1 MGVRVR
7 VSGDEIEFGSP
18 AMIVMNHRT
27 SFEVFKHVDSVY
39 HVMDDPSLM
48 PDLSHLSAEERE
60 IIEQVFRRQR
70 DEEAKETQASQ
81 AATEELSSLEKQI
94 TERKETSRKLVG
106 TQDDAICQICQKTKF
121 ADGIGHKCF
130 YCQLRSCAR
139 CGGRAQSKNKAI
151 WACSLCQKRQQILAK
166 TGKWFQPEE
175 QAQQKISVSEASPS
189 PQPLTQTPD
198 HNGPPTQL
206 QPRQTEPPD
215 KIDQNFQPNQQQR
228 AMHGPQQTNGPVQN
242 GPNQNGPNQNGPTH
256 NQNHQGNHHPQNNR
270 QQMQQQQSVNQNHA
284 PMNQNQQ
291 NFRNQAGPHN
301 QNQNKNQRPVDNRNM
316 RGNQMQQQQQQN
328 QFQGNMVGNNQQ
340 LQQQQQHGPQQPGP
354 SHQQTGE
361 QQQKQQHRMDN
372 NRIREN
378 HNGHGGMF
386 NNKQPSLERTTSTNK
401 YNQGGVDEDSMNQQ
415 RPTFY
420 AGNGENDQRQYDGQ
434 NMNSNSVSHG
444 QNQNQN
450 QIQNQNQN
458 QNLRKNQGNRVTE
471 EDYASSSVFES
482 KKQRNHNS
490 QVPSTSQGVRA
501 VPPNDDHLNRVK
513 NRLHRQLR
521 SMSSSEEDII
531 AGGGGN
537 TLKMSTSAVVAA
549 GGKTAFHD
557 DMGASNVQRLSEECN
572 SEKDLLRY
580 IYGDHKN
587 PDSSS
592 LSSSGPVSGGHSV
605 LKNMQTNR
613 RRDKSL
619 SVSPSRNDHFGGA
632 GSISGGELLASRIR
646 TILAHPVTWQPTSDQ
661 KRLIGHMVL
670 HRTENSAANGD
681 LGLKIVGGRRTDTG
695 KLGAFITQVKPGSVA
710 DTIGRLRPGDEV
722 VEWNG
727 QSLQNATYEQVYDS
741 IAASRYDTQ
750 VDMIV
755 SRNAILPGGDDFF
768 NIPSSQMSSST
779 YSRVPSTYPSQY
791 PRQLPNPELFLDLHP
806 ALQQQLLSHSQSA
819 VFPHNS
825 TLTSRNR
832 STSSYYY
839 SEVPDLGV
847 PHTRELSDQT
857 FGTGHIFGR
866 IELSF
871 VYSHHERQL
880 SVALTRGF
888 DLPPRSDGTPRN
900 PYVKIFLLPDRSE
913 KSRRQSAVIA
923 ETLMP
928 VWDEVFYYNGL
939 TEPMLLQ
946 RVLELTV
953 WDYDKFGTNSFLGET
968 LIDLAAVPL
977 DGEHSLMCVLV
988 DMDDDNPLR
997 TRLKLRKASYNAPVR
1012 RPQSE
1017 LNYYDQSHHYYNHIS
1032 KNMDKPSH
1040 HHVLGAM
1047 NDEENDEYIDDDEL
1061 ENDID
1066 LATGGAARKSRAY
1079 RREKGLHGGHGY
1091 ADWTQNNPRQSGYT
1105 SDHGY
1110 GRQTMMGGGGG
1121 RTYNRRQQRRPR
1133 SATALSQMER
1143 DEMYDPT
1150 RKHREEDEYSMRET
1164 VRHGS
1169 QYYLGDQ
1176 PLYEDGRYKIPQNQ
1190 MMPSSSQHNQQPHP
1204 LSQVHQQQQQ
1214 APGGVQ
1220 QQHHQGL
1227 QQQQQGGGH
1236 HHQQQQHPQQQPNQ
1250 MQQMMPP
1257 MPNQGYYSDG
1267 SETLS
1272 VHSTNSM
1279 PTTMTT
1285 VNRRSTANQNHS
1297 TASNDTTSFEETPT
1311 ATTNR
1316 VPIKE
1321 TKQNSLASS
1330 SSVGGSAGGAA
1341 NSSNAGSIMKERKK
1355 SLMTRFIPGRGAEG
1369 KRTGFARSEEV
1380 GIPGNLSSDRLAEPT
1395 PPFLKQASKEST
1407 DSAHSDNWLP
1417 VLADGPL
1424 GTFVDNLGPGQVV
1437 GRQVLASPV
1446 LGEIQIA
1453 LMAGR
1458 SGIDVEIIK
1467 AKNLVVK
1474 PGVKVCPAPY
1484 VKVYLMEGK
1493 SCVAKAKTNA
1503 ATKTTSPLFQQH
1515 LIFNDSPKKK
1525 TLQVTVLGDYGR
1537 MERKVFMGISQ
1548 IRLEDLEL
1556 GSQPLIGWYKL
1567 FHSSSLAGTGPVR
1580 KDSDVS
1586 VVGGSQQ

>member
-1 MGVRVR
+1 
-7 VSGDEIEFGSP
+7 
-18 AMIVMNHRT
+18 
-27 SFEVFKHVDSVY
+27 
-39 HVMDDPSLM
+39 MDDPSMM

-60 IIEQVFRRQR
+60 IIEQVFKRQR
-70 DEEAKETQASQ
+70 DEEAKETQMSQ
-81 AATEELSSLEKQI
+81 KATEELSELDKQI
-94 TERKETSRKLVG
+94 NERKETSKKLIG

-175 QAQQKISVSEASPS
+175 PPLQKISVSEPSPS
-189 PQPLTQTPD
+189 PQPLTQTAEQAPQ
-198 HNGPPTQL
+198 TQ
-206 QPRQTEPPD
+206 QQQRQAEPPD
-215 KIDQNFQPNQQQR
+215 KMHNQNYQHQDQMGMPIQPNQHPPVQMMAPNQ
-228 AMHGPQQTNGPVQN
+228 HPQQQN
-242 GPNQNGPNQNGPTH
+242 QHPNMNSNSFNQVPN
-256 NQNHQGNHHPQNNR
+256 NHQQMNNRRPMQHQQSLNQQQHPQN
-270 QQMQQQQSVNQNHA
+270 Q
-284 PMNQNQQ
+284 NQNQNQNPLQNQNQNQ
-291 NFRNQAGPHN
+291 NFRNQAGPN
-301 QNQNKNQRPVDNRNM
+301 QHHQHHQNQRPNDNRNM
-316 RGNQMQQQQQQN
+316 KQHPQQPPTQQQQQQQN
-328 QFQGNMVGNNQQ
+328 TNQFQGNAPGGQTQ
-340 LQQQQQHGPQQPGP
+340 LHQHGPQQQP
-354 SHQQTGE
+354 SHHQ
-361 QQQKQQHRMDN
+361 
-372 NRIREN
+372 
-378 HNGHGGMF
+378 
-386 NNKQPSLERTTSTNK
+386 
-401 YNQGGVDEDSMNQQ
+401 
-415 RPTFY
+415 
-420 AGNGENDQRQYDGQ
+420 
-434 NMNSNSVSHG
+434 
-444 QNQNQN
+444 
-450 QIQNQNQN
+450 
-458 QNLRKNQGNRVTE
+458 
-471 EDYASSSVFES
+471 
-482 KKQRNHNS
+482 QRNHNKS
-490 QVPSTSQGVRA
+490 QQQQQPSTPGVRA
-501 VPPNDDHLNRVK
+501 CPPNDDHLNRVK

-587 PDSSS
+587 ADST
-592 LSSSGPVSGGHSV
+592 SSSGPVGPG
-605 LKNMQTNR
+605 M
-613 RRDKSL
+613 KSKT
-619 SVSPSRNDHFGGA
+619 H
-632 GSISGGELLASRIR
+632 
-646 TILAHPVTWQPTSDQ
+646 
-661 KRLIGHMVL
+661 
-670 HRTENSAANGD
+670 
-681 LGLKIVGGRRTDTG
+681 
-695 KLGAFITQVKPGSVA
+695 VA
-710 DTIGRLRPGDEV
+710 RDEV

-741 IAASRYDTQ
+741 IAASRYDTS
-750 VDMIV
+750 VELIV
-755 SRNAILPGGDDFF
+755 SRSAIIPGGDDFL
-768 NIPSSQMSSST
+768 NLTTSQMSSST
-779 YSRVPSTYPSQY
+779 FSRAASAYPPQY
-791 PRQLPNPELFLDLHP
+791 QRQLPNPELFLDVHP
-806 ALQQQLLSHSQSA
+806 ALQSQLMPHSQSA
-819 VFPHNS
+819 VFPHNN

-839 SEVPDLGV
+839 TDVPDLGI
-847 PHTRELSDQT
+847 PNIRELPDHQSY
-857 FGTGHIFGR
+857 GTGHIFGR
-866 IELSF
+866 IEISF
-871 VYSHHERQL
+871 VYSHHDRQL
-880 SVALTRGF
+880 SIALIQGF
-888 DLPPRSDGTPRN
+888 DLPPRSDGAPRN

-928 VWDEVFYYNGL
+928 AWNEIFTYSGL
-939 TEPMLLQ
+939 TEPMLMQ

-968 LIDLAAVPL
+968 LIDLASMPL

-997 TRLKLRKASYNAPVR
+997 TRLKLRKASYNAPTR

-1017 LNYYDQSHHYYNHIS
+1017 LNYYDHSSNYYNHIS
-1032 KNMDKPSH
+1032 QNMDRNH
-1040 HHVLGAM
+1040 HH
-1047 NDEENDEYIDDDEL
+1047 DEENDEYIDDDEL

-1066 LATGGAARKSRAY
+1066 LASGGAARKSRAY
-1079 RREKGLHGGHGY
+1079 RREKGMYGHGY
-1091 ADWTQNNPRQSGYT
+1091 SDWTQNHARQSGYT
-1105 SDHGY
+1105 SDHSY
-1110 GRQTMMGGGGG
+1110 GRQTLTG
-1121 RTYNRRQQRRPR
+1121 RAYNRRQQRRPR

-1143 DEMYDPT
+1143 EEMYDPR
-1150 RKHREEDEYSMRET
+1150 RKPGDEDDYSMRDS

-1169 QYYLGDQ
+1169 QYYLSDQ
-1176 PLYEDGRYKIPQNQ
+1176 PLYEDGRYKISQGQ
-1190 MMPSSSQHNQQPHP
+1190 MMPQPPQHNQQQQPHP
-1204 LSQVHQQQQQ
+1204 STSQ
-1214 APGGVQ
+1214 A
-1220 QQHHQGL
+1220 HHQHPMQPGI
-1227 QQQQQGGGH
+1227 QQQQQGA
-1236 HHQQQQHPQQQPNQ
+1236 HQHIPPQQNQ
-1250 MQQMMPP
+1250 HMMPP
-1257 MPNQGYYSDG
+1257 LPAQGYYSDG

-1272 VHSTNSM
+1272 MHSTNSM
-1279 PTTMTT
+1279 PTTLTT
-1285 VNRRSTANQNHS
+1285 INRRNMVANNS
-1297 TASNDTTSFEETPT
+1297 NASNDTTSFEETPT
-1311 ATTNR
+1311 ANTNR

-1321 TKQNSLASS
+1321 AKQSSLASS
-1330 SSVGGSAGGAA
+1330 SSVGNSGGTPSQS
-1341 NSSNAGSIMKERKK
+1341 NSNNAGSTMKERKK

-1446 LGEIQIA
+1446 LGEIQIG

-1474 PGVKVCPAPY
+1474 PGGKVCPAPY

-1493 SCVAKAKTNA
+1493 QCVAKAKTNA

-1515 LIFNDSPKKK
+1515 LIFNDNPKNK

-1548 IRLEDLEL
+1548 IRLQDLEL
-1556 GSQPLIGWYKL
+1556 GPQPLIGWYKL

-1586 VVGGSQQ
+1586 VGGAQQ

>member
-1 MGVRVR
+1 
-7 VSGDEIEFGSP
+7 
-18 AMIVMNHRT
+18 
-27 SFEVFKHVDSVY
+27 
-39 HVMDDPSLM
+39 MDDPSMM

-60 IIEQVFRRQR
+60 IIENVFKRQK
-70 DEEAKETQASQ
+70 DEEAKETQISQKAS
-81 AATEELSSLEKQI
+81 EELSELDKQI
-94 TERKETSRKLVG
+94 TERKETSKKLVG

-175 QAQQKISVSEASPS
+175 QPQPKISGSEPSPS
-189 PQPLTQTPD
+189 PQPLTDDNVPEPQ
-198 HNGPPTQL
+198 Q
-206 QPRQTEPPD
+206 RRAEPPD
-215 KIDQNFQPNQQQR
+215 KMNTPNYQNNQQPRGMGMQPNHNQTQQNF
-228 AMHGPQQTNGPVQN
+228 
-242 GPNQNGPNQNGPTH
+242 
-256 NQNHQGNHHPQNNR
+256 
-270 QQMQQQQSVNQNHA
+270 
-284 PMNQNQQ
+284 MNQNQNSNQHPNQ
-291 NFRNQAGPHN
+291 NHN
-301 QNQNKNQRPVDNRNM
+301 QNQMQNPHQNQNHVQNNHQGANNHQQNNR
-316 RGNQMQQQQQQN
+316 RAMQQQPMSQNQANQINQMNQNQNQQQSHN
-328 QFQGNMVGNNQQ
+328 QNMTQNQRNQTGPQNQQ
-340 LQQQQQHGPQQPGP
+340 RTNDSRTMKQTPQQQPSQYQNNVGAAHQHHNQHGQQEQH
-354 SHQQTGE
+354 HQQMNE
-361 QQQKQQHRMDN
+361 QRTDN
-372 NRIREN
+372 NRMREN
-378 HNGHGGMF
+378 TNGQGGMF
-386 NNKQPSLERTTSTNK
+386 NRQPSLEQTTPMNK
-401 YNQGGVDEDSMNQQ
+401 YNHVEDDGMNQ

-420 AGNGENDQRQYDGQ
+420 TGNSENDQRQFDGQ
-434 NMNSNSVSHG
+434 MQQGSQ
-444 QNQNQN
+444 QN
-450 QIQNQNQN
+450 NQNQN
-458 QNLRKNQGNRVTE
+458 QNNRNLRKNTVSRVTE
-471 EDYASSSVFES
+471 EDYASSSNFES
-482 KKQRNHNS
+482 KKQRNNS
-490 QVPSTSQGVRA
+490 SQSQSNTQGVRA
-501 VPPNDDHLNRVK
+501 CPSTDDHLNRVK

-537 TLKMSTSAVVAA
+537 TLKMSTSAVVAS

-587 PDSSS
+587 SDSSS
-592 LSSSGPVSGGHSV
+592 LGAGVGGSGGGGVLSGNSV
-605 LKNMQTNR
+605 LKNMQANR

-619 SVSPSRNDHFGGA
+619 SLSPSRNDHFGT
-632 GSISGGELLASRIR
+632 GSISGGDLLASRIR
-646 TILAHPVTWQPTSDQ
+646 TFLSHPVTWQPSADQ
-661 KRLIGHMVL
+661 KKLIGHMIL

-741 IAASRYDTQ
+741 IAASRYDTS
-750 VDMIV
+750 VELIV
-755 SRNAILPGGDDFF
+755 SRSAIIPGGDDFL
-768 NIPSSQMSSST
+768 NLTPSQMSSSA
-779 YSRVPSTYPSQY
+779 YSRVPSAYPSQFQ
-791 PRQLPNPELFLDLHP
+791 RQLPNPDLFLDIHP
-806 ALQQQLLSHSQSA
+806 ALQQLSLPHSQSA
-819 VFPHNS
+819 VFPHNN

-839 SEVPDLGV
+839 SDVPDLGV
-847 PHTRELSDQT
+847 PSNREMQESQA

-866 IELSF
+866 IEVSF
-871 VYSHHERQL
+871 VYSHHDRQL
-880 SVALTRGF
+880 SVALVRGF

-968 LIDLAAVPL
+968 LIDLASVPL
-977 DGEHSLMCVLV
+977 DGEHSLMCILV

-997 TRLKLRKASYNAPVR
+997 TRLKLRKASYNAPTR

-1017 LNYYDQSHHYYNHIS
+1017 LNYYDHSSNYYDHIS
-1032 KNMDKPSH
+1032 QNIDKQPH
-1040 HHVLGAM
+1040 HHHLAP

-1066 LATGGAARKSRAY
+1066 LATGGGARKSRTY
-1079 RREKGLHGGHGY
+1079 RREKGMHGGHGY
-1091 ADWTQNNPRQSGYT
+1091 ADWTQNHQRQSGYT

-1110 GRQTMMGGGGG
+1110 GRQNMIG
-1121 RTYNRRQQRRPR
+1121 RAYNRRQQRRPR

-1143 DEMYDPT
+1143 EDMYDPT
-1150 RKHREEDEYSMRET
+1150 RKHRDDNEYSMRE
-1164 VRHGS
+1164 S
-1169 QYYLGDQ
+1169 
-1176 PLYEDGRYKIPQNQ
+1176 
-1190 MMPSSSQHNQQPHP
+1190 
-1204 LSQVHQQQQQ
+1204 
-1214 APGGVQ
+1214 
-1220 QQHHQGL
+1220 
-1227 QQQQQGGGH
+1227 
-1236 HHQQQQHPQQQPNQ
+1236 
-1250 MQQMMPP
+1250 
-1257 MPNQGYYSDG
+1257 
-1267 SETLS
+1267 
-1272 VHSTNSM
+1272 
-1279 PTTMTT
+1279 MTT
-1285 VNRRSTANQNHS
+1285 VNRRNMNANN
-1297 TASNDTTSFEETPT
+1297 TSNDNTSFAETPT
-1311 ATTNR
+1311 ANTNR

-1330 SSVGGSAGGAA
+1330 SSVAGGGSAA
-1341 NSSNAGSIMKERKK
+1341 NNVMKERKK

-1380 GIPGNLSSDRLAEPT
+1380 GIPGNLSSDRLTEPT

-1493 SCVAKAKTNA
+1493 QCIAKAKTNA

-1586 VVGGSQQ
+1586 VGGAQQ

>member
-1 MGVRVR
+1 
-7 VSGDEIEFGSP
+7 
-18 AMIVMNHRT
+18 
-27 SFEVFKHVDSVY
+27 
-39 HVMDDPSLM
+39 
-48 PDLSHLSAEERE
+48 
-60 IIEQVFRRQR
+60 
-70 DEEAKETQASQ
+70 
-81 AATEELSSLEKQI
+81 
-94 TERKETSRKLVG
+94 
-106 TQDDAICQICQKTKF
+106 
-121 ADGIGHKCF
+121 
-130 YCQLRSCAR
+130 
-139 CGGRAQSKNKAI
+139 
-151 WACSLCQKRQQILAK
+151 
-166 TGKWFQPEE
+166 
-175 QAQQKISVSEASPS
+175 
-189 PQPLTQTPD
+189 
-198 HNGPPTQL
+198 
-206 QPRQTEPPD
+206 
-215 KIDQNFQPNQQQR
+215 
-228 AMHGPQQTNGPVQN
+228 
-242 GPNQNGPNQNGPTH
+242 
-256 NQNHQGNHHPQNNR
+256 
-270 QQMQQQQSVNQNHA
+270 
-284 PMNQNQQ
+284 
-291 NFRNQAGPHN
+291 
-301 QNQNKNQRPVDNRNM
+301 
-316 RGNQMQQQQQQN
+316 
-328 QFQGNMVGNNQQ
+328 
-340 LQQQQQHGPQQPGP
+340 
-354 SHQQTGE
+354 
-361 QQQKQQHRMDN
+361 
-372 NRIREN
+372 
-378 HNGHGGMF
+378 
-386 NNKQPSLERTTSTNK
+386 
-401 YNQGGVDEDSMNQQ
+401 
-415 RPTFY
+415 
-420 AGNGENDQRQYDGQ
+420 
-434 NMNSNSVSHG
+434 
-444 QNQNQN
+444 
-450 QIQNQNQN
+450 
-458 QNLRKNQGNRVTE
+458 
-471 EDYASSSVFES
+471 
-482 KKQRNHNS
+482 
-490 QVPSTSQGVRA
+490 
-501 VPPNDDHLNRVK
+501 
-513 NRLHRQLR
+513 
-521 SMSSSEEDII
+521 MSSSEEDII

-587 PDSSS
+587 QDSSS
-592 LSSSGPVSGGHSV
+592 SGGGAGVSSGNSV
-605 LKNMQTNR
+605 LKNMQANR

-619 SVSPSRNDHFGGA
+619 SLSPSRHDHFGT
-632 GSISGGELLASRIR
+632 GSISGGDLLASRIR
-646 TILAHPVTWQPTSDQ
+646 TFLSHPVTWQPSADQ
-661 KRLIGHMVL
+661 KRLIGHMIL

-695 KLGAFITQVKPGSVA
+695 RLGAFISQVKPGSVA
-710 DTIGRLRPGDEV
+710 DTIGRLRTGDEV

-727 QSLQNATYEQVYDS
+727 QSMQNATYEQVYDT

-750 VDMIV
+750 VDLIV
-755 SRNAILPGGDDFF
+755 SRSLPPGGEDFL
-768 NIPSSQMSSST
+768 NLSSSQMSSST
-779 YSRVPSTYPSQY
+779 YSRVPSTHPSQY
-791 PRQLPNPELFLDLHP
+791 QRQLPNPELFLDVNP
-806 ALQQQLLSHSQSA
+806 TLQQQLLSHSQSA
-819 VFPHNS
+819 VFPHNN

-847 PHTRELSDQT
+847 PNARDFPDAQS

-866 IELSF
+866 IEVSF
-871 VYSHHERQL
+871 VYSHHDRQL
-880 SVALTRGF
+880 SVALDRGF

-928 VWDEVFYYNGL
+928 VWNEVFTYNGL
-939 TEPMLLQ
+939 TEPMVLQ
-946 RVLELTV
+946 RVLEMTV

-968 LIDLAAVPL
+968 LIDLASVPL

-997 TRLKLRKASYNAPVR
+997 TRLKLRKASYNAPTR

-1017 LNYYDQSHHYYNHIS
+1017 LNYYDPSANYYNHIS
-1032 KNMDKPSH
+1032 QNMDKPPH
-1040 HHVLGAM
+1040 HHHLGP

-1066 LATGGAARKSRAY
+1066 LAAGGAARKSRAY
-1079 RREKGLHGGHGY
+1079 RREKGMHGGHGY
-1091 ADWTQNNPRQSGYT
+1091 SDWTQNHQRQSGYT

-1110 GRQTMMGGGGG
+1110 GRQTMMG

-1143 DEMYDPT
+1143 EEMYDPT

-1190 MMPSSSQHNQQPHP
+1190 MMGQQHNQQQPHP
-1204 LSQVHQQQQQ
+1204 LSQAHQQQQG
-1214 APGGVQ
+1214 GGV
-1220 QQHHQGL
+1220 QHHQGL
-1227 QQQQQGGGH
+1227 QQHHGGGH
-1236 HHQQQQHPQQQPNQ
+1236 HHQQQQHPQQLNQHGQ

-1279 PTTMTT
+1279 PTTLTT
-1285 VNRRSTANQNHS
+1285 VNRRNTAANHS
-1297 TASNDTTSFEETPT
+1297 NASNDTASFEETPT
-1311 ATTNR
+1311 ASTNR
-1316 VPIKE
+1316 VPIKDA
-1321 TKQNSLASS
+1321 KQNSLASS
-1330 SSVGGSAGGAA
+1330 SSVAGSGGAA
-1341 NSSNAGSIMKERKK
+1341 NSSNPGSIMKERKK

-1380 GIPGNLSSDRLAEPT
+1380 GIPGNLSSDRLTEPT

-1424 GTFVDNLGPGQVV
+1424 GSFVDNLGPGQVV

-1493 SCVAKAKTNA
+1493 QCVAKAKTAA

-1515 LIFNDSPKKK
+1515 LIFNDNPKKK
-1525 TLQVTVLGDYGR
+1525 LYR
-1537 MERKVFMGISQ
+1537 
-1548 IRLEDLEL
+1548 
-1556 GSQPLIGWYKL
+1556 
-1567 FHSSSLAGTGPVR
+1567 
-1580 KDSDVS
+1580 
-1586 VVGGSQQ
+1586 

>member
-1 MGVRVR
+1 
-7 VSGDEIEFGSP
+7 
-18 AMIVMNHRT
+18 
-27 SFEVFKHVDSVY
+27 
-39 HVMDDPSLM
+39 MDDPSMM

-60 IIEQVFRRQR
+60 IIEQVFKRQR
-70 DEEAKETQASQ
+70 DEEAKETQMSQ
-81 AATEELSSLEKQI
+81 KATEELSELDKQI
-94 TERKETSRKLVG
+94 TERKETSKKLIG

-175 QAQQKISVSEASPS
+175 QPQQKISVSDPSPS
-189 PQPLTQTPD
+189 PQPLTQSTD
-198 HNGPPTQL
+198 HNEPLP
-206 QPRQTEPPD
+206 QPEQRQAEPPD
-215 KIDQNFQPNQQQR
+215 KMNNQNYQPNQQPRGMGMQQNQ
-228 AMHGPQQTNGPVQN
+228 MPQQMSM
-242 GPNQNGPNQNGPTH
+242 NGPTQNSH
-256 NQNHQGNHHPQNNR
+256 NQNHHPNNHQGVNNHHPTNR
-270 QQMQQQQSVNQNHA
+270 RPMQQQQS
-284 PMNQNQQ
+284 MNQNQINQMNQNQNQIPNQNQHQNQNQNQ
-291 NFRNQAGPHN
+291 NFQNQAGP
-301 QNQNKNQRPVDNRNM
+301 QNQHHQNQRPNDNRSMKQNA
-316 RGNQMQQQQQQN
+316 QQQPQQQQN
-328 QFQGNMVGNNQQ
+328 QFQGNSTMGGHQQ
-340 LQQQQQHGPQQPGP
+340 LHQQGPQQQP
-354 SHQQTGE
+354 SHHQQMGE
-361 QQQKQQHRMDN
+361 QRTDN

-378 HNGHGGMF
+378 HNGQGGMF
-386 NNKQPSLERTTSTNK
+386 PRQPSLERTSSVNK
-401 YNQGGVDEDSMNQQ
+401 YNQGRVEEDSQ

-420 AGNGENDQRQYDGQ
+420 TGNTENDQRQFDGQ
-434 NMNSNSVSHG
+434 MQPNSQQNSH
-444 QNQNQN
+444 N
-450 QIQNQNQN
+450 QNQNQN
-458 QNLRKNQGNRVTE
+458 QNLRNKSGNRVTE
-471 EDYASSSVFES
+471 EDYASSSNFES

-490 QVPSTSQGVRA
+490 QTQPNAQGVRA
-501 VPPNDDHLNRVK
+501 VPPTDDHLNRVK

-592 LSSSGPVSGGHSV
+592 SGAGGSGVGGVSGGNSL
-605 LKNMQTNR
+605 LKNMQANR

-619 SVSPSRNDHFGGA
+619 SLSPSRNDHFGT
-632 GSISGGELLASRIR
+632 GSISGGDLLASRIR
-646 TILAHPVTWQPTSDQ
+646 TFLSHPVTWQPSADQ
-661 KRLIGHMVL
+661 KRLIGHMIL

-750 VDMIV
+750 VDLIV

-768 NIPSSQMSSST
+768 NLTSSQMSSST
-779 YSRVPSTYPSQY
+779 YSRAPSAYPPQFQ
-791 PRQLPNPELFLDLHP
+791 RQLPNPDLFLDIHP

-819 VFPHNS
+819 VFPHNN

-839 SEVPDLGV
+839 SDVADLGV
-847 PHTRELSDQT
+847 PNTREAAEAQT

-866 IELSF
+866 IEVSF
-871 VYSHHERQL
+871 VYSHHDRQL
-880 SVALTRGF
+880 SVALVRGF

-968 LIDLAAVPL
+968 LIDLASVPL
-977 DGEHSLMCVLV
+977 DGEHSLMCILV

-997 TRLKLRKASYNAPVR
+997 TRLKLRKASYNAPTR

-1017 LNYYDQSHHYYNHIS
+1017 LNYYDHSSNYYNHIS
-1032 KNMDKPSH
+1032 QNMDKPPH
-1040 HHVLGAM
+1040 HHHLGT

-1079 RREKGLHGGHGY
+1079 RREKGMHGGHGY
-1091 ADWTQNNPRQSGYT
+1091 ADWTQNQQRQSGYT

-1110 GRQTMMGGGGG
+1110 GRQTMMG
-1121 RTYNRRQQRRPR
+1121 RAYNRRQQRRPR

-1143 DEMYDPT
+1143 EEMYDPT

-1176 PLYEDGRYKIPQNQ
+1176 PLYEDGRYKIPPNQ
-1190 MMPSSSQHNQQPHP
+1190 MMSQQHNQQQQPHP
-1204 LSQVHQQQQQ
+1204 LSQAHQQQ
-1214 APGGVQ
+1214 APGGVHP
-1220 QQHHQGL
+1220 QHHQGIQQTQGKVH
-1227 QQQQQGGGH
+1227 QQQQQ
-1236 HHQQQQHPQQQPNQ
+1236 QQHAQQPNQHQQ

-1279 PTTMTT
+1279 PTTLTT
-1285 VNRRSTANQNHS
+1285 VNRRNTAANHS

-1311 ATTNR
+1311 ATNNR

-1321 TKQNSLASS
+1321 AKQNSLASS
-1330 SSVGGSAGGAA
+1330 SSVAGSGGAA
-1341 NSSNAGSIMKERKK
+1341 NNSNPGSIMKERKK

-1493 SCVAKAKTNA
+1493 QCVAKAKTNA

-1586 VVGGSQQ
+1586 VGGPQQ

>member
-1 MGVRVR
+1 M
-7 VSGDEIEFGSP
+7 
-18 AMIVMNHRT
+18 
-27 SFEVFKHVDSVY
+27 
-39 HVMDDPSLM
+39 
-48 PDLSHLSAEERE
+48 RE
-60 IIEQVFRRQR
+60 
-70 DEEAKETQASQ
+70 S
-81 AATEELSSLEKQI
+81 
-94 TERKETSRKLVG
+94 
-106 TQDDAICQICQKTKF
+106 
-121 ADGIGHKCF
+121 
-130 YCQLRSCAR
+130 
-139 CGGRAQSKNKAI
+139 N
-151 WACSLCQKRQQILAK
+151 
-166 TGKWFQPEE
+166 
-175 QAQQKISVSEASPS
+175 
-189 PQPLTQTPD
+189 
-198 HNGPPTQL
+198 NGQ
-206 QPRQTEPPD
+206 
-215 KIDQNFQPNQQQR
+215 
-228 AMHGPQQTNGPVQN
+228 
-242 GPNQNGPNQNGPTH
+242 
-256 NQNHQGNHHPQNNR
+256 
-270 QQMQQQQSVNQNHA
+270 
-284 PMNQNQQ
+284 
-291 NFRNQAGPHN
+291 
-301 QNQNKNQRPVDNRNM
+301 
-316 RGNQMQQQQQQN
+316 
-328 QFQGNMVGNNQQ
+328 
-340 LQQQQQHGPQQPGP
+340 
-354 SHQQTGE
+354 
-361 QQQKQQHRMDN
+361 
-372 NRIREN
+372 
-378 HNGHGGMF
+378 GGMF
-386 NNKQPSLERTTSTNK
+386 NRQPSLERTASMNK
-401 YNQGGVDEDSMNQQ
+401 YNQGRVEEDNMNQ

-420 AGNGENDQRQYDGQ
+420 AGNSENDQRQYDSQMQQ
-434 NMNSNSVSHG
+434 NSQ
-444 QNQNQN
+444 QNQQN
-450 QIQNQNQN
+450 SHNQNQN
-458 QNLRKNQGNRVTE
+458 QNLRKNTGNRVTE
-471 EDYASSSVFES
+471 EDYASSSNFES

-490 QVPSTSQGVRA
+490 QNQSNSQGVRA
-501 VPPNDDHLNRVK
+501 CPPNEDHLNRVK

-549 GGKTAFHD
+549 GNKTTFHD

-587 PDSSS
+587 QDSSS
-592 LSSSGPVSGGHSV
+592 SGGVLAGNSV
-605 LKNMQTNR
+605 LKSKPHVLPKGAYQGVLDMQANR

-619 SVSPSRNDHFGGA
+619 SLSPSRNDHFGTG
-632 GSISGGELLASRIR
+632 ISGGDLLATRIR
-646 TILAHPVTWQPTSDQ
+646 TFLSHPVTWQPSADQ

-750 VDMIV
+750 VDLIV

-768 NIPSSQMSSST
+768 NLSASQMSSST

-791 PRQLPNPELFLDLHP
+791 QRQLPNLEHIQDIHP

-819 VFPHNS
+819 VFPHNN

-839 SEVPDLGV
+839 SEVPEHEVPSSRDLPD
-847 PHTRELSDQT
+847 PHSC
-857 FGTGHIFGR
+857 GTGHIFGR
-866 IELSF
+866 IEVTF
-871 VYSHHERQL
+871 VYSHHDRQL
-880 SVALTRGF
+880 SVALLRGY
-888 DLPPRSDGTPRN
+888 DLPPRADGTLRN

-928 VWDEVFYYNGL
+928 AWDEVFYYNGL
-939 TEPMLLQ
+939 TEPTLLQ

-977 DGEHSLMCVLV
+977 DGEHTLMCCLV

-997 TRLKLRKASYNAPVR
+997 TRLKLRKASYNAPTR

-1017 LNYYDQSHHYYNHIS
+1017 LNYYDHSSNYYNHIS
-1032 KNMDKPSH
+1032 QNMDKPH
-1040 HHVLGAM
+1040 HHHLGL
-1047 NDEENDEYIDDDEL
+1047 NEEENDEYIDDDEL

-1066 LATGGAARKSRAY
+1066 LASGGAARKSRAY
-1079 RREKGLHGGHGY
+1079 RREKGLHGGAHGY
-1091 ADWTQNNPRQSGYT
+1091 ADWTQNSQRQSGYT
-1105 SDHGY
+1105 SDHSY
-1110 GRQTMMGGGGG
+1110 GRQTMMGGG
-1121 RTYNRRQQRRPR
+1121 RAYNRRQQRRPR

-1143 DEMYDPT
+1143 EEMYDPT
-1150 RKHREEDEYSMRET
+1150 RKHREEDEYSIRET

-1190 MMPSSSQHNQQPHP
+1190 MMSQQHNQQQQPHP
-1204 LSQVHQQQQQ
+1204 LSQAHQQQQPASSGMQ
-1214 APGGVQ
+1214 P
-1220 QQHHQGL
+1220 QHHQSL
-1227 QQQQQGGGH
+1227 QQEQQHRGGH
-1236 HHQQQQHPQQQPNQ
+1236 HQQQHPQQLNQHHQQQ

-1257 MPNQGYYSDG
+1257 MPSQGYYSDG

-1279 PTTMTT
+1279 PTTLTT
-1285 VNRRSTANQNHS
+1285 VNRRNTAANHS
-1297 TASNDTTSFEETPT
+1297 NASNDTTSFEETPT
-1311 ATTNR
+1311 ATTSR
-1316 VPIKE
+1316 VPIEK

-1330 SSVGGSAGGAA
+1330 SSVANSNAA

-1380 GIPGNLSSDRLAEPT
+1380 GIPGNLSSDRLTEPT

-1493 SCVAKAKTNA
+1493 QCVAKAKTNA

-1515 LIFNDSPKKK
+1515 LIFNDNPKKK

-1586 VVGGSQQ
+1586 VGGPQQ

>member
-1 MGVRVR
+1 
-7 VSGDEIEFGSP
+7 
-18 AMIVMNHRT
+18 
-27 SFEVFKHVDSVY
+27 
-39 HVMDDPSLM
+39 MDDPSMM

-60 IIEQVFRRQR
+60 IIENVFKRQK
-70 DEEAKETQASQ
+70 DEEAKETQISQKAS
-81 AATEELSSLEKQI
+81 EELSELDKQI
-94 TERKETSRKLVG
+94 TERKETSKKLVG

-175 QAQQKISVSEASPS
+175 QPQPKISGSEPSPS
-189 PQPLTQTPD
+189 PQPLTDDNVPEPQ
-198 HNGPPTQL
+198 Q
-206 QPRQTEPPD
+206 RRAEPPD
-215 KIDQNFQPNQQQR
+215 KMNTPNYQNNQQPRGMGMQPNHNQTQQNF
-228 AMHGPQQTNGPVQN
+228 
-242 GPNQNGPNQNGPTH
+242 
-256 NQNHQGNHHPQNNR
+256 
-270 QQMQQQQSVNQNHA
+270 
-284 PMNQNQQ
+284 MNQNQNSNQHPNQ
-291 NFRNQAGPHN
+291 NHN
-301 QNQNKNQRPVDNRNM
+301 QNQMQNPHQNQNHVQNNHQGANNHQQNNR
-316 RGNQMQQQQQQN
+316 RAMQQQPMSQNQANQINQMNQNQNQQQSHN
-328 QFQGNMVGNNQQ
+328 QNMTQNQRNQTGPQNQQ
-340 LQQQQQHGPQQPGP
+340 RTNDSRTMKQTPQQQPSQYQNNVGAAHQHHNQHGQQEQH
-354 SHQQTGE
+354 HQQMNE
-361 QQQKQQHRMDN
+361 QRTDN
-372 NRIREN
+372 NRMREN
-378 HNGHGGMF
+378 TNGQGGMF
-386 NNKQPSLERTTSTNK
+386 NRQPSLEQTTPMNK
-401 YNQGGVDEDSMNQQ
+401 YNHVEDDGMNQ

-420 AGNGENDQRQYDGQ
+420 TGNSENDQRQFDGQ
-434 NMNSNSVSHG
+434 MQQGSQ
-444 QNQNQN
+444 QN
-450 QIQNQNQN
+450 NQNQN
-458 QNLRKNQGNRVTE
+458 QNNRNLRKNTVSRVTE
-471 EDYASSSVFES
+471 EDYASSSNFES
-482 KKQRNHNS
+482 KKQRNNS
-490 QVPSTSQGVRA
+490 SQSQSNTQGVRA
-501 VPPNDDHLNRVK
+501 CPSTDDHLNRVK

-537 TLKMSTSAVVAA
+537 TLKMSTSAVVAS

-587 PDSSS
+587 SDSSS
-592 LSSSGPVSGGHSV
+592 LGAGVGGSGGGGVLSGNSV
-605 LKNMQTNR
+605 LKNMQANR

-619 SVSPSRNDHFGGA
+619 SLSPSRNDHFGT
-632 GSISGGELLASRIR
+632 GSISGGDLLASRIR
-646 TILAHPVTWQPTSDQ
+646 TFLSHPVTWQPSADQ
-661 KRLIGHMVL
+661 KKLIGHMIL

-741 IAASRYDTQ
+741 IAASRYDTS
-750 VDMIV
+750 VELIV
-755 SRNAILPGGDDFF
+755 SRSAIIPGGDDFL
-768 NIPSSQMSSST
+768 NLTPSQMSSSA
-779 YSRVPSTYPSQY
+779 YSRVPSAYPSQFQ
-791 PRQLPNPELFLDLHP
+791 RQLPNPDLFLDIHP
-806 ALQQQLLSHSQSA
+806 ALQQLSLPHSQSA
-819 VFPHNS
+819 VFPHNN

-839 SEVPDLGV
+839 SDVPDLGV
-847 PHTRELSDQT
+847 PSNREMQESQA

-866 IELSF
+866 IEVSF
-871 VYSHHERQL
+871 VYSHHDRQL
-880 SVALTRGF
+880 SVALVRGF

-968 LIDLAAVPL
+968 LIDLASVPL
-977 DGEHSLMCVLV
+977 DGEHSLMCILV

-997 TRLKLRKASYNAPVR
+997 TRLKLRKASYNAPTR

-1017 LNYYDQSHHYYNHIS
+1017 LNYYDHSSNYYDHIS
-1032 KNMDKPSH
+1032 QNIDKQPH
-1040 HHVLGAM
+1040 HHHLAP

-1066 LATGGAARKSRAY
+1066 LATGGGARKSRTY
-1079 RREKGLHGGHGY
+1079 RREKGMHGGHGY
-1091 ADWTQNNPRQSGYT
+1091 ADWTQNHQRQSGYT

-1110 GRQTMMGGGGG
+1110 GRQNMIG
-1121 RTYNRRQQRRPR
+1121 RAYNRRQQRRPR

-1143 DEMYDPT
+1143 EDMYDPT
-1150 RKHREEDEYSMRET
+1150 RKHRDDNEYSMRES

-1176 PLYEDGRYKIPQNQ
+1176 PLYEDGRYKISQGQ
-1190 MMPSSSQHNQQPHP
+1190 MTPKQHNQQHQPHP
-1204 LSQVHQQQQQ
+1204 LSQAHQQQQT
-1214 APGGVQ
+1214 AGVQ
-1220 QQHHQGL
+1220 PQHHQGF
-1227 QQQQQGGGH
+1227 
-1236 HHQQQQHPQQQPNQ
+1236 QQQQHPQQPNQQ
-1250 MQQMMPP
+1250 MQQMQPP

-1285 VNRRSTANQNHS
+1285 VNRRNMNANN
-1297 TASNDTTSFEETPT
+1297 TSNDNTSFAETPT
-1311 ATTNR
+1311 ANTNR

-1330 SSVGGSAGGAA
+1330 SSVAGGGSAA
-1341 NSSNAGSIMKERKK
+1341 NNVMKERKK

-1380 GIPGNLSSDRLAEPT
+1380 GIPGNLSSDRLTEPT

-1493 SCVAKAKTNA
+1493 QCIAKAKTNA

-1586 VVGGSQQ
+1586 VGGAQQ

>member
-1 MGVRVR
+1 
-7 VSGDEIEFGSP
+7 
-18 AMIVMNHRT
+18 
-27 SFEVFKHVDSVY
+27 
-39 HVMDDPSLM
+39 MDDPSMM

-60 IIEQVFRRQR
+60 IIEQVFKRQR
-70 DEEAKETQASQ
+70 DEEAKETQMSQ
-81 AATEELSSLEKQI
+81 KATEELSELDKQI
-94 TERKETSRKLVG
+94 NERKETSKKLIG

-175 QAQQKISVSEASPS
+175 QPHQKISFSEASPS
-189 PQPLTQTPD
+189 PQPLTQMADDSP
-198 HNGPPTQL
+198 
-206 QPRQTEPPD
+206 QPQQQPQAEPPD
-215 KIDQNFQPNQQQR
+215 KMHNPNSNYPPNQHPMGSMQQNPNQNQNQNSVRQQNQQMGPNQHPQNQQHQNMNQHPNQNQNQNQNQNNFHQNSNNHQQNTRRPMHQQKSINQQQ
-228 AMHGPQQTNGPVQN
+228 
-242 GPNQNGPNQNGPTH
+242 
-256 NQNHQGNHHPQNNR
+256 HPQNSNT
-270 QQMQQQQSVNQNHA
+270 NQN
-284 PMNQNQQ
+284 MNQNQNQ
-291 NFRNQAGPHN
+291 NFRNQAGPQQHT
-301 QNQNKNQRPVDNRNM
+301 QTTPNQRPNEARNV
-316 RGNQMQQQQQQN
+316 RQNSQQN
-328 QFQGNMVGNNQQ
+328 QFQQQ
-340 LQQQQQHGPQQPGP
+340 NAPQQNQLHQQP
-354 SHQQTGE
+354 SHHQQMGE
-361 QQQKQQHRMDN
+361 HQRMEN
-372 NRIREN
+372 NRITEG
-378 HNGHGGMF
+378 NGSAGGGGMF
-386 NNKQPSLERTTSTNK
+386 NKHPSLERSTSINK
-401 YNQGGVDEDSMNQQ
+401 YNQGGMEEDTMNQ

-420 AGNGENDQRQYDGQ
+420 TGNSNSENDQRQYDGQ
-434 NMNSNSVSHG
+434 VMQQNSH
-444 QNQNQN
+444 NQQHQQQPNQ
-450 QIQNQNQN
+450 Q
-458 QNLRKNQGNRVTE
+458 QNLRKNTGNRVTE
-471 EDYASSSVFES
+471 EDYASSSTFEA
-482 KKQRNHNS
+482 KKHRNHNS
-490 QVPSTSQGVRA
+490 HQSNPHGVRA
-501 VPPNDDHLNRVK
+501 CPPNDDHLNRVK

-521 SMSSSEEDII
+521 SMSSSEEDIL

-549 GGKTAFHD
+549 GGRTAFHD

-587 PDSSS
+587 QDSSS
-592 LSSSGPVSGGHSV
+592 SGAAVGNVPGGSSV
-605 LKNMQTNR
+605 LKNMQSNR

-619 SVSPSRNDHFGGA
+619 SLSPSRNDHFGTG
-632 GSISGGELLASRIR
+632 GSISGGDRLASRIR
-646 TILAHPVTWQPTSDQ
+646 TFLSHPVTWQPSADQ
-661 KRLIGHMVL
+661 KRLIGHMIL
-670 HRTENSAANGD
+670 HRTENSASNGD

-710 DTIGRLRPGDEV
+710 DTIGRLRPADEV

-741 IAASRYDTQ
+741 IAASRYDTS
-750 VDMIV
+750 VELIV
-755 SRNAILPGGDDFF
+755 SRSAIIPGGDDFL
-768 NIPSSQMSSST
+768 NLTTSQMSSST
-779 YSRVPSTYPSQY
+779 YSRTPPAYPPQQQ
-791 PRQLPNPELFLDLHP
+791 RQLPNPDVFLDVHP
-806 ALQQQLLSHSQSA
+806 ALQQQLLPHSQSA
-819 VFPHNS
+819 VFPHNN
-825 TLTSRNR
+825 TLSSRNR

-839 SEVPDLGV
+839 TDVPDLGV
-847 PHTRELSDQT
+847 PNNRELPDLT
-857 FGTGHIFGR
+857 AFGTGHIFGR
-866 IELSF
+866 IEISF
-871 VYSHHERQL
+871 VYSHNDRTL
-880 SVALTRGF
+880 SVALLQGY
-888 DLPPRSDGTPRN
+888 DLPPRPDGTLRN

-913 KSRRQSAVIA
+913 KSRRQSAVRA
-923 ETLMP
+923 ETLNP
-928 VWDEVFYYNGL
+928 NWDEIFYYNGL

-968 LIDLAAVPL
+968 LIDLASVPL
-977 DGEHSLMCVLV
+977 DGEHTLMCVLV

-997 TRLKLRKASYNAPVR
+997 TRLKLRKASYNAPTR

-1017 LNYYDQSHHYYNHIS
+1017 LNYYDHSSNYYNHIS
-1032 KNMDKPSH
+1032 QNMDKPLH
-1040 HHVLGAM
+1040 HHHNHHP

-1066 LATGGAARKSRAY
+1066 LATGGVARKSRAY
-1079 RREKGLHGGHGY
+1079 RRDKGMHSHAY
-1091 ADWTQNNPRQSGYT
+1091 ADWTQNQQRQSGYT
-1105 SDHGY
+1105 SDHSY
-1110 GRQTMMGGGGG
+1110 GRHTMMG
-1121 RTYNRRQQRRPR
+1121 RAYNRRQQRRPR

-1143 DEMYDPT
+1143 EELYDPA
-1150 RKHREEDEYSMRET
+1150 RKHHGEENDFSIRDS

-1190 MMPSSSQHNQQPHP
+1190 MMPPQHNHHHQQPH
-1204 LSQVHQQQQQ
+1204 SSSEAYQHQQQQQ
-1214 APGGVQ
+1214 QGVVGGQHPGGHP
-1220 QQHHQGL
+1220 QHHQPN
-1227 QQQQQGGGH
+1227 
-1236 HHQQQQHPQQQPNQ
+1236 QHVQ
-1250 MQQMMPP
+1250 MQQMMAP
-1257 MPNQGYYSDG
+1257 MPSQGYYSDG

-1279 PTTMTT
+1279 PTAMTT
-1285 VNRRSTANQNHS
+1285 INRRNMVANNS
-1297 TASNDTTSFEETPT
+1297 NASNDTNSFEETPT
-1311 ATTNR
+1311 ATNNR

-1321 TKQNSLASS
+1321 AKQNSLASS
-1330 SSVGGSAGGAA
+1330 SSVA
-1341 NSSNAGSIMKERKK
+1341 NSGGTPSNTSNAGSIMKERKK

-1417 VLADGPL
+1417 VLAEGSL
-1424 GTFVDNLGPGQVV
+1424 GNFVDNLGPGQVV

-1453 LMAGR
+1453 LMTGR
-1458 SGIDVEIIK
+1458 SGIDVEVIK

-1474 PGVKVCPAPY
+1474 SGTKVCPAPY

-1493 SCVAKAKTNA
+1493 QCVAKAKTNA

-1515 LIFNDSPKKK
+1515 LIFNDNPKKK
-1525 TLQVTVLGDYGR
+1525 MLQITVLGDYGR

-1548 IRLEDLEL
+1548 IRLDDLNL

-1586 VVGGSQQ
+1586 VGGTQQ